1 MSLTGQQRVAIAGAS
16 GYVGG
21 RLSRQ
26 LLERGLPVRVLGRR
40 PSTLQELIRLGADG
54 AVADVADR
62 AALRR
67 ALDGID
73 VAYYLVH
80 SMGGSGDF
88 AARDRQAAQNFRQAA
103 AEAGVQRIIYLG
115 GLGEPHRGLS
125 AHLASRLEVAN
136 ILEAGPVP
144 ATVLRAAVIVGDGSA
159 SFQMIRDLVNH
170 LPVMIAPSWL
180 RTRCQPIAIDDALA
194 YLVGCLDEPRTTGQR
209 LDIGG
214 PDILSYEDM
223 LLLFARAAGLTRL
236 IVPVPVLTPRLSSY
250 WIGLV
255 TTVPVSVARP
265 LIEGVRSPAVCVDLR
280 IRTFLPRKL
289 QRYEAA
295 VRTILRREGNA

>member
-1 MSLTGQQRVAIAGAS
+1 MTGQQRVAIAGAT

-26 LLERGLPVRVLGRR
+26 LLERGVPVRVLGRR
-40 PSTLQELIRLGADG
+40 PSALKELTRLGADA

-62 AALRR
+62 AAVRR
-67 ALDGID
+67 ALDGSD

-88 AARDRQAAQNFRQAA
+88 TERDRQAAHNFRQAA

-115 GLGEPHRGLS
+115 GLGEPRRGLS
-125 AHLASRLEVAN
+125 AHLASRLEVAK

-144 ATVLRAAVIVGDGSA
+144 ATVLRAAVIVGNGSA
-159 SFQMIRDLVNH
+159 SFRMIRDLVTH
-170 LPVMIAPSWL
+170 LPVMIAPSWV

-194 YLVGCLDEPRTTGQR
+194 YLGGCLDEPRTTGQR

-214 PDILSYEDM
+214 PDILSYQDM
-223 LLLFARAAGLTRL
+223 LMLYAHAAGLSRL

-250 WIGLV
+250 WVGLV
-255 TTVPVSVARP
+255 TAVPVSVARP

-295 VRTILRREGNA
+295 VRSILRGEGNA

>member
-1 MSLTGQQRVAIAGAS
+1 VTTQQRVAIAGAS

-26 LLERGLPVRVLGRR
+26 LLERGVSVRVLGRR
-40 PSTLQELIRLGADG
+40 PSALRELSALGAD
-54 AVADVADR
+54 AVVADVADG
-62 AALRR
+62 AAVRR
-67 ALDGID
+67 GLEGID

-80 SMGGSGDF
+80 AMGGRGDF
-88 AARDRQAAQNFRQAA
+88 AARDRQGAQTFSQAA

-115 GLGEPHRGLS
+115 GLGEPQRGLS
-125 AHLASRLEVAN
+125 EHLASRLEVAN
-136 ILEAGPVP
+136 ILEAGAVP

-159 SFQMIRDLVNH
+159 SFRMIRDLVNH
-170 LPVMIAPSWL
+170 LPVMVAPSWL

-214 PDILSYEDM
+214 PDILSYQDM
-223 LLLFARAAGLTRL
+223 LLLYARAAGLARL

-255 TTVPVSVARP
+255 TNVPVSVARP

-280 IRTFLPRKL
+280 IRSMLPRKL

-295 VRTILRREGNA
+295 VRAILRGEGNA